1 MPALLSNT
9 LHPATDGAAAL
20 YSTVQYSAVQ
30 YIAALYGEPA
40 WAVLA
45 GRGEIVTMEIEPIDV
60 HFIENWNTRDW
71 LKQIKHTGTG
81 LFLIMILMTNEW
93 KYIKTRIPT
102 QLKWVDFDLCNIFL
116 R

>member
-45 GRGEIVTMEIEPIDV
+45 GRGEIVTMETEPIDV
-60 HFIENWNTRDW
+60 HFIGNWDTHKGLDKASKAYIYISAILQCW
-71 LKQIKHTGTG
+71 L
-81 LFLIMILMTNEW
+81 
-93 KYIKTRIPT
+93 
-102 QLKWVDFDLCNIFL
+102 
-116 R
+116 